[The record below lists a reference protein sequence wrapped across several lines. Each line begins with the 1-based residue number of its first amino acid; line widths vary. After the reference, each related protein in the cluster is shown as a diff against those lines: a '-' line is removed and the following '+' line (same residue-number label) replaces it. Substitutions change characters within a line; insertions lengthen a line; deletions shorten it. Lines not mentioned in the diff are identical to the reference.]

1 MRTREQSRR
10 IIGVLNEVG
19 EAGLTVTSDTARPCD
34 LSRTR
39 ERSIAFGDVMIY
51 LGNETGIQRVDELAR
66 SLGGTS
72 IIGVN
77 EEGVPVDE
85 NNQPLT
91 GAGITIV
98 RFGGSATPFAH
109 EVAQSASNHA
119 EQLLIKAHLPVVVS
133 PQPYIQRHS

>member
-1 MRTREQSRR
+1 M
-10 IIGVLNEVG
+10 
-19 EAGLTVTSDTARPCD
+19 
-34 LSRTR
+34 
-39 ERSIAFGDVMIY
+39 
-51 LGNETGIQRVDELAR
+51 DELAR

>member
-66 SLGGTS
+66 SLGIARALS
-72 IIGVN
+72 VN
-77 EEGVPVDE
+77 PKLIVCDEPVSALDVSVQAQVINLLMDLQEELG
-85 NNQPLT
+85 LSYLF
-91 GAGITIV
+91 I
-98 RFGGSATPFAH
+98 AH
-109 EVAQSASNHA
+109 DLAVVA
-119 EQLLIKAHLPVVVS
+119 P
-133 PQPYIQRHS
+133 

>member
-98 RFGGSATPFAH
+98 RFGGSATP
-109 EVAQSASNHA
+109 EGW
-119 EQLLIKAHLPVVVS
+119 
-133 PQPYIQRHS
+133 